1 MFGWTH
7 DVTHV
12 SMAGGMLSIK
22 MLEEFPSSNHH
33 QTSWV
38 TVSGNIFLPEV
49 NSNQYLLFRKFLIIK
64 SNILVKI
71 YVCSQAGVL
80 VF

>member
-1 MFGWTH
+1 MFDWTR
-7 DVTHV
+7 DVTRV

-49 NSNQYLLFRKFLIIK
+49 NSNQPHDTKYQRAGCRQLP
-64 SNILVKI
+64 LVA
-71 YVCSQAGVL
+71 AGPS
-80 VF
+80 